1 MNCSCSFICRF
12 DYLLVVRASVLCW
25 NSRRYC
31 VNRVSCFVFQKSWK
45 KKQWEQSDKSKQIAE
60 KVLRKHLNVFNIVW
74 LLTHFRLK
82 SGLKIFAICLSICDI
97 QIQTQCTCFPN
108 LNCVQ
113 VLIRLKSIYFRSTL
127 KSKFVLC
134 HELKNGQPQKGK
146 AKKKNVF
153 GLTSGDIFV
162 SIANGIR
169 VRQWILSIR
178 VFTNGKTRRIFSQK
192 ELCPRFMHWFWQ
204 HLIWLHKN
212 KLFTFYRYP
221 AFGIN
226 EAQKFNYR
234 VNSMNKNKTD
244 KRREE

>member
-1 MNCSCSFICRF
+1 MYFK
-12 DYLLVVRASVLCW
+12 
-25 NSRRYC
+25 SRE
-31 VNRVSCFVFQKSWK
+31 K

-97 QIQTQCTCFPN
+97 QIQTQCTSFPN

-146 AKKKNVF
+146 AKKKM
-153 GLTSGDIFV
+153 
-162 SIANGIR
+162 
-169 VRQWILSIR
+169 
-178 VFTNGKTRRIFSQK
+178 FSVWQVATF
-192 ELCPRFMHWFWQ
+192 LCPSQMG
-204 HLIWLHKN
+204 LECVSE
-212 KLFTFYRYP
+212 FYRYEFLP
-221 AFGIN
+221 MEKLDGFSA
-226 EAQKFNYR
+226 K
-234 VNSMNKNKTD
+234 KNCALVSCID
-244 KRREE
+244 SDSI